1 MVLRSGT
8 IDLAQ
13 EDKASNMFFYLRSKN
28 TNIFDNTI
36 RGIVCAVEIFQNR
49 YDLIIDDL
57 IEFYNKE
64 MKIIEIEVLKAQDG
78 EVGSAKEN
86 NAKLVADE
94 RLNRIAVAEIVKR
107 TAHLVGTNSFK
118 KIFEFFITQGCLDQN
133 E

>member
-1 MVLRSGT
+1 MY
-8 IDLAQ
+8 
-13 EDKASNMFFYLRSKN
+13 FYLRSKN

-64 MKIIEIEVLKAQDG
+64 MNIIEMETLKASDG
-78 EVGSAKEN
+78 ESGTA
-86 NAKLVADE
+86 NAGLIADE

-118 KIFEFFITQGCLDQN
+118 KIFEFFITKGCLD
-133 E
+133 